1 MSNVTTAAA
10 ATPAKRNLRATPRKN
25 YTARAYNKEIGDGI
39 RFLSRTPVSSSKA
52 PVRFPKTVKKPRTP
66 ASEPHGGAGRAVDD
80 EEVCEMGEGDARLTA
95 CARNE
100 SREETLYRLLRGEP
114 IAPNVLAATF
124 PCPPD
129 KLLALV
135 SGLQATFPTLASTIE
150 RAGGQSKN
158 FDYTFH
164 DGTAIRR
171 VELKSA
177 KTSSGQ
183 ETLSQKPWAAYGQ
196 FVQFFLNNKQPEYRD
211 LLSFAKPMLEAWHR
225 EVVVPVLMPHFGIDS
240 RGASAEA
247 YFKGVFSYSAFQK
260 GRIIATGPDTEL
272 LQRFLTLC
280 KETADTAAD
289 RKFVADT
296 WKAFLTEYLRRPEFD
311 MPIDALRDV
320 IRGVLAKK
328 DYWICLTS
336 RDAYFLS
343 GPKVVDLTFES
354 VKVGKDVPTLS
365 YTLTLE
371 GPESAQYKVPMEFR
385 LTWRNCAQGTFMLAC
400 QIS

>member
-1 MSNVTTAAA
+1 MYKLTQKLQNTTRKKRTNTAVAANSSNR
-10 ATPAKRNLRATPRKN
+10 RNNGRRA
-25 YTARAYNKEIGDGI
+25 
-39 RFLSRTPVSSSKA
+39 LSRTPARS
-52 PVRFPKTVKKPRTP
+52 PKTARKEPR
-66 ASEPHGGAGRAVDD
+66 GGAGGLDD
-80 EEVCEMGEGDARLTA
+80 EEVCDFGEGDARLTA

-100 SREETLYRLLRGEP
+100 SREETLGRLLKGESFD
-114 IAPNVLAATF
+114 NMTLAATF

-129 KLLALV
+129 RLLALV
-135 SGLQATFPTLASTIE
+135 SGLHAAFPTLASTIE

-158 FDYTFH
+158 YDYTFH

-177 KTSSGQ
+177 KTSIGQ
-183 ETLSQKPWAAYGQ
+183 EMLSQKPWAAYGQ
-196 FVQFFLNNKQPEYRD
+196 FVQFFLNNQRPENQAI
-211 LLSFAKPMLEAWHR
+211 LSFAKPMLEAWHR

-260 GRIIATGPDTEL
+260 GRIIATGPDTEF
-272 LQRFLTLC
+272 LQRLLTLC

-289 RKFVADT
+289 RKFVADS
-296 WKAFLTEYLRRPEFD
+296 WKAFLTDYLRRPEFD
-311 MPIDALRDV
+311 VPIEALKGV
-320 IRGVLAKK
+320 ITEVLAKK

-371 GPESAQYKVPMEFR
+371 GPGSVQYKVPMEFR